1 MLKAYKYQLFPN
13 KRQSEMIEKTLGI
26 CRLVYNLGLETK
38 IRAWQSAQK
47 RLSAIDLCYQLPE
60 LKESYPWMNEVDS
73 QAVQASVKKL
83 DNAFDGFF
91 KGKGFPKFKSKRGRQ
106 SFQCPNN
113 TRRVDFE
120 KGTITVPKIPNIKAA
135 ISRTFEGQIK
145 TITIS
150 RTPTGKYFASVLV
163 DNKIELPAKAAID
176 PTTTVGIDMG
186 IKSFVVTSDGRFYE
200 PNRYLK
206 NSLARLKCLQR
217 RASRKKKGSN
227 NRKKANL
234 CVAIL
239 HEKVAN
245 QRADYIHKI
254 TTGLIRDNQAETFV
268 IEDLNVVGMLK
279 NTKLSQAIS
288 DVSFSEFVRQMR
300 YKCEWYGKN
309 LIQIG
314 RFDPSSKTCSK
325 CGAYHEDL
333 TLSDREWACEDC
345 GSTHDRDLNA
355 AKNIKAM
362 GLKQY
367 SGRGT
372 PVEPVEPRRLRRTKK
387 QELSGL
393 ITI

>member
-1 MLKAYKYQLFPN
+1 
-13 KRQSEMIEKTLGI
+13 MIEKTLGI
-26 CRLVYNLGLETK
+26 CRLIFNLGLETK

-60 LKESYPWMNEVDS
+60 LKAAYPWMNEVDS
-73 QAVQASVKKL
+73 QAIQASIKKL
-83 DNAFDGFF
+83 DNAFEGFF
-91 KGKGFPKFKSKRGRQ
+91 KGKGFPKFKSKKGRQ

-120 KGTITVPKIPNIKAA
+120 KGMITVPKIPNIKAA
-135 ISRTFEGQIK
+135 ISRTFDGQIK

-150 RTPTGKYFASVLV
+150 RTPTGKYFASVLF
-163 DNKIELPAKAAID
+163 DNKRELPAKAAID
-176 PTTTVGIDMG
+176 PTTTVGIDLG

-206 NSLARLKCLQR
+206 NSVQRLKCLQR

-227 NRKKANL
+227 NRKKANK

-239 HEKVAN
+239 HEKITN

-254 TTGLIRDNQAETFV
+254 TTALCRDNQADTFV
-268 IEDLNVVGMLK
+268 IETLNVVGMLK
-279 NTKLSQAIS
+279 NRKLSQAIS
-288 DVSFSEFVRQMR
+288 DVSFGEFVRQMR

-309 LIQIG
+309 LVQIG
-314 RFDPSSKTCSK
+314 RFEPSSKTCSTCVHIK
-325 CGAYHEDL
+325 QDL
-333 TLSDREWACEDC
+333 TLADRGWTCEAC

-355 AKNIKAM
+355 AKNIKQM

-367 SGRGT
+367 SPEGIRI
-372 PVEPVEPRRLRRTKK
+372 EPAESRRLRRAKK

>member
-1 MLKAYKYQLFPN
+1 
-13 KRQSEMIEKTLGI
+13 MIEKTLGV
-26 CRLVYNLGLETK
+26 CRLLYNLGLETK

-60 LKESYPWMNEVDS
+60 LKEAYPWMNDVDS

-83 DNAFDGFF
+83 DNAFEGFF
-91 KGKGFPKFKSKRGRQ
+91 KGKGFPKFKNKRGRQ

-120 KGTITVPKIPNIKAA
+120 KGTVTVPKIQNIKAA

-163 DNKIELPAKAAID
+163 DNKSQLPPKPIVKPQTAI
-176 PTTTVGIDMG
+176 GIDIG
-186 IKSFVVTSDGRFYE
+186 IKSFAVTSNGKFFE
-200 PNRYLK
+200 PNRFLK
-206 NSLARLKCLQR
+206 NSLRRLQCLQR

-239 HEKVAN
+239 HEKIAN
-245 QRADYIHKI
+245 QRADYINKI
-254 TTGLIRDNQAETFV
+254 TIALCRDSQADTLV
-268 IEDLNVVGMLK
+268 IEDLNVSGMLK
-279 NTKLSQAIS
+279 NHKLAQAIS
-288 DVSFSEFVRQMR
+288 DVSFGELVRQMR

-314 RFDPSSKTCSK
+314 RFEPSSKTCSA
-325 CGAYHEDL
+325 CGHIKQDL
-333 TLSDREWACEDC
+333 TLADREWTCEAC

-355 AKNIKAM
+355 AKNIKQM
-362 GLKQY
+362 GLEKY
-367 SGRGT
+367 TRRGT
-372 PVEPVEPRRLRRTKK
+372 PEGPAESRRLRRTKK

>member
-1 MLKAYKYQLFPN
+1 
-13 KRQSEMIEKTLGI
+13 MIEKTLGI

-60 LKESYPWMNEVDS
+60 LKEAYPWLKEVDS
-73 QAVQASVKKL
+73 QAVQASIKKL

-113 TRRVDFE
+113 TRLVDFE
-120 KGTITVPKIPNIKAA
+120 KGTITVPKIQNIKAA
-135 ISRTFEGQIK
+135 ISRNFEGQIK
-145 TITIS
+145 TITVS

-163 DNKIELPAKAAID
+163 DNKIQLPKKAIVN
-176 PTTTVGIDMG
+176 PEKTVGIDIG
-186 IKSFVVTSDGRFYE
+186 IKSFVVTSNGHFYE

-206 NSLARLKCLQR
+206 NSLSRLKCLQR
-217 RASRKKKGSN
+217 RASRKKKGSK

-239 HEKVAN
+239 HEKIGN

-279 NTKLSQAIS
+279 NRKLSQAIS
-288 DVSFSEFVRQMR
+288 DVSFGEFVRQMR

-314 RFDPSSKTCSK
+314 RFEPSSKTCSA
-325 CGAYHEDL
+325 CGHIKQDL
-333 TLSDREWACEDC
+333 ILAHREWTCAAC

-367 SGRGT
+367 SPEGIRVG
-372 PVEPVEPRRLRRTKK
+372 PAEPRRLCRAEK
-387 QELSGL
+387 QELLGL

>member
-26 CRLVYNLGLETK
+26 CRLTFNLGLETK

-60 LKESYPWMNEVDS
+60 LKAAYPWMNEVDS
-73 QAVQASVKKL
+73 QAIQASIKKL

-91 KGKGFPKFKSKRGRQ
+91 KGKGFPKFKSKRCRQ

-120 KGTITVPKIPNIKAA
+120 KGMITVPKIPNIKAA
-135 ISRTFEGQIK
+135 ISRTFDGQIK

-163 DNKIELPAKAAID
+163 DNKRELPTKAAID
-176 PTTTVGIDMG
+176 PTTTVGIDLG

-206 NSLARLKCLQR
+206 NSVQRLKCLQR

-239 HEKVAN
+239 HEKITN

-254 TTGLIRDNQAETFV
+254 TTALCRDNQADTFV
-268 IEDLNVVGMLK
+268 IETLNVVGMLK
-279 NTKLSQAIS
+279 NRKLSQAIS
-288 DVSFSEFVRQMR
+288 DVSFGEFVRQMR

-309 LIQIG
+309 LVQIG
-314 RFDPSSKTCSK
+314 RFEPSSKTCST
-325 CGAYHEDL
+325 CGHIKQDL
-333 TLSDREWACEDC
+333 TLADREWACEGC
-345 GSTHDRDLNA
+345 GTTHDRDLNA
-355 AKNIKAM
+355 AKNIKQM

-367 SGRGT
+367 SPEGIRK
-372 PVEPVEPRRLRRTKK
+372 EPVEPRRLRRTKK
-387 QELSGL
+387 QELLGL